1 MVVNKNSHELLI
13 FDYAPNLKIVGAFH
27 ALNAQDKQ
35 DLERLI
41 TESDFVALE
50 SDEHR
55 TLNNNKVT
63 IVLSIP
69 YSPTHWDEK
78 SQRMI
83 TNIFDLAYLSIFS
96 YMNQYY
102 ITSLNAGGNQR
113 RNTEEYESDFCH
125 DVARQKNK
133 PVYLVDTPAYTTL
146 EKLASLNPLQKALHL
161 LTLLFDRENPPAV
174 RRILA
179 DEREDYM
186 LRQIERHERRKIK
199 NLRRKGLLVVGY
211 SHAANY
217 YGNAGLAKLPEKTF
231 K

>member
-1 MVVNKNSHELLI
+1 MVPNKNSHELLI

-50 SDEHR
+50 NDEHR
-55 TLNNNKVT
+55 RLNNNGSPD
-63 IVLSIP
+63 IALSIP

-78 SQRMI
+78 SQRLV
-83 TNIFDLAYLSIFS
+83 TNIFDLSYLVIFTHL
-96 YMNQYY
+96 NRHY
-102 ITSLNAGGNQR
+102 IASFNARGNR
-113 RNTEEYESDFCH
+113 GRTTGESESDFCH
-125 DVARQKNK
+125 DVASKKNK
-133 PVYLVDTPAYTTL
+133 PVYLVDIPIYLTL

-161 LTLLFDRENPPAV
+161 LTLRFDRNSPDV
-174 RRILA
+174 KRILD

-211 SHAANY
+211 DHAANY